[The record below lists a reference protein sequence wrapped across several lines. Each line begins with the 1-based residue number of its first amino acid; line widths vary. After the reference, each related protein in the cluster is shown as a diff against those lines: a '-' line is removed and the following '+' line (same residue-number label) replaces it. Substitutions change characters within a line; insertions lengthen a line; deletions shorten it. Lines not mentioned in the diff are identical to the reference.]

1 MPISLVAGR
10 GSHVI
15 LTPKVTLLAQTVFN
29 SSEAF
34 EITGGIWRRENGS
47 TTGQSLA
54 EFAGR
59 ACYESW
65 NRPNPKT
72 AKNADYIRHIIDV
85 GHWSVLEHASFTVHI
100 EGVSRSLTHELVRHR
115 HFSYSQLS
123 QRYVD
128 ESSADY
134 VVPPAINSDHDPK
147 RREAAL
153 AILAAAHQAT
163 GSWYKVLVDM
173 YGEDRSRK
181 RAREV
186 ARAVLPNMTETKI
199 IVTGN
204 FRAWAH
210 FFDLRMSDGADRE
223 IYELAKRL
231 YAIGVLLAP
240 EIFPEEKLKL
250 I

>member
-1 MPISLVAGR
+1 MITSPR
-10 GSHVI
+10 
-15 LTPKVTLLAQTVFN
+15 VTLIAQTVFN
-29 SSEAF
+29 STKAF
-34 EITGGIWRRENGS
+34 EVTEGVWRKEDGA

-59 ACYESW
+59 SCYESW
-65 NRPNPKT
+65 NRPNSKT
-72 AKNADYIRHIIDV
+72 AANSDYIRHIIDV

-134 VVPPAINSDHDPK
+134 VIPPAIDSDHDPK
-147 RREAAL
+147 RKEAAL
-153 AILAAAHQAT
+153 AILAAAHQAAT
-163 GSWYKVLVDM
+163 SWYKVLVDM

-181 RAREV
+181 RAREI

-199 IVTGN
+199 VVTGN

-210 FFDLRMSDGADRE
+210 FFELRMSDGADRE
-223 IYELAKRL
+223 IYELAKQL
-231 YAIGVLLAP
+231 YAIGMTLAP
-240 EIFPEEKLKL
+240 EIFLEEKLNL
-250 I
+250 D

>member
-1 MPISLVAGR
+1 MEEDMKIWNG
-10 GSHVI
+10 
-15 LTPKVTLLAQTVFN
+15 PKVTLIASTYPALINGPYDFEFSEDLPEETVV
-29 SSEAF
+29 
-34 EITGGIWRRENGS
+34 
-47 TTGQSLA
+47 

-59 ACYESW
+59 LCYLSFGEGTVDGH
-65 NRPNPKT
+65 KT
-72 AKNADYIRHIIDV
+72 IQGRTTSKEYIANILNVKH
-85 GHWSVLEHASFTVHI
+85 GSVIEHANYTILI

-128 ESSADY
+128 ESEVGF

-163 GSWYKVLVDM
+163 RSWYKVLVDM

-186 ARAVLPNMTETKI
+186 ARAVLPNMTET
-199 IVTGN
+199 
-204 FRAWAH
+204 
-210 FFDLRMSDGADRE
+210 
-223 IYELAKRL
+223 
-231 YAIGVLLAP
+231 
-240 EIFPEEKLKL
+240 
-250 I
+250 